1 LEAQLIK
8 KGRRKM
14 KIMHGGHIVQD
25 TSSPEYTEQANKLL
39 KTTEEHAKE
48 LKAER
53 SKAAEQQEQ
62 QRSTITDLSAEQ
74 QVLKSQLGKQQQA
87 LLEQTTTERNHR
99 FASNADSVQSLING
113 KIIGLSKTDGSN
125 PASAR
130 EIVSATLANLN
141 SAPDSLSFGPMH
153 SETITPESFTKE
165 KLGLEGLTKDESLL
179 LTKLILSINGIKYKE
194 NQDGGLSDI
203 SSPKTTLFIP
213 KAKLNYQEA
222 IVLKAGT
229 NKVDIIDAFLANLQ
243 LTELGAEEL
252 IRNLLQR
259 QGIEFTEGENITGS
273 KEFRFPE
280 ALSTEISLGE
290 RTLVDGVIGKSITV
304 PSTDELQSMIK
315 TEETEKRQSLF
326 KRLLPLG
333 LVGGLLIPTGVVIT
347 NNPEI
352 TGLEKPTPATRLLKE
367 EGKEINALKLKYPSD
382 DRIENSTLINREQGE
397 NVSQV
402 LVGVYPGYLNL
413 AHMQRQEIEHRLLNK
428 LGIPNDIKVYP
439 HGGDVISR
447 LPSQIE
453 VPSIKYIYQ
462 QIKSLPVNDGS
473 KPGRGFSLTELY
485 HTLTK
490 RTPVD

>member
-1 LEAQLIK
+1 
-8 KGRRKM
+8 
-14 KIMHGGHIVQD
+14 MHGGHIVQD

-39 KTTEEHAKE
+39 KTTEQSAQRQRQLEAQNSGAAKNQE
-48 LKAER
+48 
-53 SKAAEQQEQ
+53 EQRLQ
-62 QRSTITDLSAEQ
+62 ITDLSAEQ
-74 QVLKSQLGKQQQA
+74 QVLKSQLGEQQQA

-113 KIIGLSKTDGSN
+113 KIIELSKTDGSN

-130 EIVSATLANLN
+130 ETVSATLANLN

-229 NKVDIIDAFLANLQ
+229 NKVDIIDAFLANPQ
-243 LTELGAEEL
+243 LTKLGAEEL

-259 QGIEFTEGENITGS
+259 QGIEFTEGKNIILDS

-280 ALSTEISLGE
+280 ALRTEISLGE

-304 PSTDELQSMIK
+304 PSTDELQSMI
-315 TEETEKRQSLF
+315 ETEKTEKRKGLF
-326 KRLLPLG
+326 KRLLPFVVAATTIL
-333 LVGGLLIPTGVVIT
+333 PAGVVIT
-347 NNPEI
+347 NPEI

-397 NVSQV
+397 NVSQA
-402 LVGVYPGYLNL
+402 LSKVYPGYLDL

-453 VPSIKYIYQ
+453 VPSIRDIYL
-462 QIKSLPVNDGS
+462 QIKSLSANKDSRQGS
-473 KPGRGFSLTELY
+473 SLTELY
-485 HTLTK
+485 KTLTK
-490 RTPVD
+490 ETPSN